1 MAARHRASDDDDDD
15 EVADVGYVELTEA
28 PPDATESTAASS
40 AIQTLPITASTIT
53 ARHLAFDRDGR
64 AVVDDVSLEVRP
76 GEVLGITGPS
86 GSGKTSLLALLAQLE
101 APSSGEVRVEPP
113 VQRRGVV
120 LQSYGLASSLTAA
133 ENVEVAL
140 QSDVAGRLS
149 RDEIRRRAA
158 AAVELV
164 GLTDVAGHLVEELSG
179 GQQQRVAVA
188 RALAVEPTVLF
199 ADEVSA
205 ELDHDAKER
214 VLELVFGLATRG
226 ATVVLA
232 THDPE
237 IAARCTRELRLVDG
251 RIGEALPR

>member
-1 MAARHRASDDDDDD
+1 MVGRHWVGEDDDRD
-15 EVADVGYVELTEA
+15 VADVGYVELTEA
-28 PPDATESTAASS
+28 PPEEVASGAAPPVVE
-40 AIQTLPITASTIT
+40 ALPITASTIT
-53 ARHLAFDRDGR
+53 ARNVSFERNGR
-64 AVVDDVSLEVRP
+64 AILDDVSLEVRP
-76 GEVLGITGPS
+76 GEILGITGPS

-101 APSSGEVRVEPP
+101 DPSRGEVRVDPP
-113 VQRRGVV
+113 IQRRGVV

-140 QSDVAGRLS
+140 QSGVAGRLS
-149 RDEIRRRAA
+149 RDEIRRRAG

-164 GLTDVAGHLVEELSG
+164 GLVDVADHLVEELSG

-188 RALAVEPTVLF
+188 RALAVEPSVLF

-214 VLELVFGLATRG
+214 VLELVFGLAGRG

-237 IAARCTRELRLVDG
+237 ISARCTRELRLVDG
-251 RIGEALPR
+251 RIGDALPR

>member
-1 MAARHRASDDDDDD
+1 MAGRHQAGEDDDGD
-15 EVADVGYVELTEA
+15 VADVGYVELTEA
-28 PPDATESTAASS
+28 PPEDTATAATSPV
-40 AIQTLPITASTIT
+40 IQALPITASTIT
-53 ARHLAFDRDGR
+53 ARHLSFNRNDR
-64 AVVDDVSLEVRP
+64 AILADVSLEVRP

-101 APSSGEVRVEPP
+101 APSRGEVQVDPP

-140 QSDVAGRLS
+140 QSGVAGRLN
-149 RDEIRRRAA
+149 RDEIRSRAA
-158 AAVELV
+158 AAVALV
-164 GLTDVAGHLVEELSG
+164 GLTDVADHLVEELSG

-237 IAARCTRELRLVDG
+237 IAARCTRELRLIDG
-251 RIGEALPR
+251 RIGEALPH

>member
-1 MAARHRASDDDDDD
+1 MAGRHWAGEDG
-15 EVADVGYVELTEA
+15 EAAGVADVGYVELTEA
-28 PPDATESTAASS
+28 PPEDTVPLAAPSVIE
-40 AIQTLPITASTIT
+40 ALPITASTIT
-53 ARHLAFDRDGR
+53 ARDLTFDRNGR
-64 AVVDDVSLEVRP
+64 TVLDDISLEVRP

-101 APSSGEVRVEPP
+101 VPTRGEVRVNPP

-158 AAVELV
+158 AAIELV
-164 GLTDVAGHLVEELSG
+164 GLVDVADHLVEELSG

-188 RALAVEPTVLF
+188 RALAVEPSVLF

-251 RIGEALPR
+251 RMGEALSR

>member
-1 MAARHRASDDDDDD
+1 MPGPHRSPDDDG

-28 PPDATESTAASS
+28 PPTPALHIAAPQ
-40 AIQTLPITASTIT
+40 AIEALPMEASTIT
-53 ARHLAFDRDGR
+53 ARHLTYERSGR
-64 AVVDDVSLEVRP
+64 TVLDDVSLDVQP
-76 GEVLGITGPS
+76 GEVVGITGPS

-101 APSSGEVRVEPP
+101 PPTGGEVRVDPP

-140 QSDVAGRLS
+140 QSGVAGRLS
-149 RDEIRRRAA
+149 GDEIRRRAGT
-158 AAVELV
+158 AVEMV
-164 GLTDVAGHLVEELSG
+164 GLSDVADHLVEELSG

-188 RALAVEPTVLF
+188 RALAVEPSVLF

-214 VLELVFGLATRG
+214 VLELVFGLAARG

-237 IAARCTRELRLVDG
+237 IAARCTREFRLVDG
-251 RIGEALPR
+251 RLADALPR

>member
-1 MAARHRASDDDDDD
+1 MAGRHRAGDDGDDND
-15 EVADVGYVELTEA
+15 VADVGYVELTEA
-28 PPDATESTAASS
+28 PPEAAS
-40 AIQTLPITASTIT
+40 AAGPPVIKALPITASTIT
-53 ARHLAFDRDGR
+53 ARDLGFDRNDR
-64 AVVDDVSLEVRP
+64 VILDDVSLEVRP

-101 APSSGEVRVEPP
+101 APSRGDVQIDPP
-113 VQRRGVV
+113 IQRRGVV

-164 GLTDVAGHLVEELSG
+164 GLTDVADHLVEELSG

-214 VLELVFGLATRG
+214 VLGLVFGLAVRG

-251 RIGEALPR
+251 RIGDALPH